1 MGQGNCV
8 YLDLPIGAHGETG
21 RRKGLKIPRSLRSCR
36 FDSGWAHHLLLG
48 LARLFQHSLNGGPCL
63 LEHMRLRALV
73 GVNPVS
79 LESAE
84 IKLLALH
91 EKGY

>member
-1 MGQGNCV
+1 V
-8 YLDLPIGAHGETG
+8 
-21 RRKGLKIPRSLRSCR
+21 
-36 FDSGWAHHLLLG
+36 LLG

-63 LEHMRLRALV
+63 LEHMRLGALV

>member
-1 MGQGNCV
+1 
-8 YLDLPIGAHGETG
+8 
-21 RRKGLKIPRSLRSCR
+21 
-36 FDSGWAHHLLLG
+36 
-48 LARLFQHSLNGGPCL
+48 
-63 LEHMRLRALV
+63 MRLRALV